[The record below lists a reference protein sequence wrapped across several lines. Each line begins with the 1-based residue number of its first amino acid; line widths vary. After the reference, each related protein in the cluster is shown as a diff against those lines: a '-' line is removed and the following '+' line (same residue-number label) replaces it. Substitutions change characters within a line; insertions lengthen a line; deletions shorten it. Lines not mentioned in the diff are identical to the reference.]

1 LRFLIN
7 NPEMSPV
14 AIVTG
19 ACSGIGLAMTKDL
32 LARGYK
38 VFMGDINPSGGHI
51 AASLPT
57 HDTSLAPIFV
67 QTDVTVFESQARLLK
82 IAFAHN
88 GRIDV
93 FLANA
98 GIDDKENIF
107 GPPADPTFAS
117 DPTPY
122 DTVTAEVDFISVL
135 HGLKLMLHYTRR
147 ARYEAERAGRDPPP
161 TPRMV
166 VTSSTFGLYPFPTNP
181 VYAASKHATRG
192 LVLSTGARML
202 AEEGLSLN
210 AIMPAFVPTGLAP
223 DGLVAMIRDR
233 GYVTPM
239 ETIVKAFGLFL
250 GDGTLPDGVER
261 VEPRIGVRR
270 DGPLSGECAEVSIDT
285 IYLRGSVPFANE
297 SQEWFTV
304 DPEGLWTGAYGR
316 KRAAEA
322 ENTES

>member
-1 LRFLIN
+1 M
-7 NPEMSPV
+7 PPV

-32 LARGYK
+32 LARGHQ
-38 VFMGDINPSGGHI
+38 VFMGDINPSGAEI
-51 AASLPT
+51 AASIPV
-57 HDTSLAPIFV
+57 HDASLEPIFI
-67 QTDVTVFESQARLLK
+67 QTDVTIFESQAHLFRT
-82 IAFAHN
+82 AFAHQ

-107 GPPADPTFAS
+107 GPPADPTFTS

-122 DTVTAEVDFISVL
+122 NTVTADVDFISVL

-147 ARYEAERAGRDPPP
+147 ARHDAEQAGRTWAL

-166 VTSSTFGLYPFPTNP
+166 VTSSTFGLYPFTTNP

-192 LVLSTGARML
+192 LVLSAGPRML

-210 AIMPAFVPTGLAP
+210 AVMPAFVPTGLAP

-239 ETIVKAFGLFL
+239 DTIIKAFEIFL
-250 GDGTLPDGVER
+250 GNGILPDAVER
-261 VEPRIGVRR
+261 VEPPVGQQME
-270 DGPLSGECAEVSIDT
+270 GPLSGECAEVSIDT
-285 IYLRGSVPFANE
+285 IYLRGSVPFAND
-297 SQEWFTV
+297 SQRWFTE
-304 DPEGLWTGAYGR
+304 DPEGLWTGAYDR
-316 KRAAEA
+316 RRA
-322 ENTES
+322 TEDGDRMVG